1 MGSPIHRRTLLQ
13 REGKFVTGTQE
24 LSQFEPQRALD
35 IFTTENDV
43 DYLLQYQEPSR
54 FCSQLGSPISSR
66 TFLQREGKFVSGTQE
81 LSQFEANL
89 PRRSLPYS
97 VPLILCTFGAA

>member
-43 DYLLQYQEPSR
+43 DYLVQYQKPSR
-54 FCSQLGSPISSR
+54 FCSQSGSPISRR
-66 TFLQREGKFVSGTQE
+66 TLLQREGKFVTGTQE
-81 LSQFEANL
+81 LSQ
-89 PRRSLPYS
+89 
-97 VPLILCTFGAA
+97 I